1 MQNNKQYNMKVQDL
15 YKIINFENDNS
26 EIIAMNI
33 VVKDNNSNQL
43 IVYHTD
49 EYGGIGRYNAV

>member
-1 MQNNKQYNMKVQDL
+1 MKVQDL

-33 VVKDNNSNQL
+33 VVKDNNTNNL
-43 IVYHTD
+43 TVYHTD
-49 EYGGIGRYNAV
+49 EFGGIGRYNAV

>member
-1 MQNNKQYNMKVQDL
+1 MKVQDL

-33 VVKDNNSNQL
+33 VVKDNNTNHL
-43 IVYHTD
+43 TVYHTD